1 MMFKA
6 IYGLMVLK
14 DERYAVKVKIIMQTT
29 LFVTYLIHNIY
40 ILMWFQLKIYNM
52 RVIWPK
58 GF

>member
-29 LFVTYLIHNIY
+29 YLSLTLYTISKFLCDFN
-40 ILMWFQLKIYNM
+40 KNM
-52 RVIWPK
+52 L
-58 GF
+58 